1 MKTMYGYYTH
11 TINRHRREIEQA
23 IAEIGAGMG
32 RRFTSDALQIWALL
46 CLWQRRDVAR
56 RQLATMPAHNLA
68 DMGILQ
74 ADANA
79 EAAKGFWRA

>member
-1 MKTMYGYYTH
+1 
-11 TINRHRREIEQA
+11 
-23 IAEIGAGMG
+23 
-32 RRFTSDALQIWALL
+32 LQIWALL